1 MAQNNPAGEY
11 RPQSLARSEQAALAP
26 TGETAAMVLAAQAKA
41 LVSARYEIAIRQPR
55 DLDDVRARLL
65 RECQR
70 PSFAEVAIYH
80 KPIGKGVEG
89 PSIRFAEAAI
99 QAMRNLAIETP
110 AIYDDAEKR
119 ILRVTVSDME
129 TNVTHSKDVTI
140 QKTVERRS
148 VQSGDTVIRSRQGK
162 DGHTVYI
169 RIATDDEILNTENA
183 LVSKALRT
191 TGLRLVPG
199 WLIDECMTV
208 VKEIRAK
215 QDANDPDA
223 AKRKL
228 FDAFQAIG
236 VSVDALKQWLQ
247 HDGSILQPKELE
259 ELRGIYTAIKDGD
272 TTWAEVMD
280 ARWAETLE
288 RGAKQAERDSGPLSP
303 GNDPPSMSSPKKGP
317 AAVKAAIANG
327 KPATG
332 GGGKR
337 PSEIPERVAA
347 LRAEIADR
355 VGAKHAET
363 AWMDAIRDC
372 TGGRPSTHW
381 NDEDISNVASYLANW
396 KIPGAPPV
404 EREPGSDD
412 GDDEFAT

>member
-26 TGETAAMVLAAQAKA
+26 SGETAAMVLAAQAKA
-41 LVSARYEIAIRQPR
+41 LVSAQYEIAIRQPR

-70 PSFAEVAIYH
+70 PSFAEVAIYK
-80 KPIGKGVEG
+80 KPIGKGIEG
-89 PSIRFAEAAI
+89 ASIRFAEAAI
-99 QAMRNLAIETP
+99 QAMRNLSVETP
-110 AIYDDAEKR
+110 AIYDDSEKR
-119 ILRVTVSDME
+119 ILRVTVYDLE
-129 TNVTHSKDVTI
+129 TNVKHSKDVTVH
-140 QKTVERRS
+140 KTVERRS
-148 VQSGDTVIRSRQGK
+148 VQEGDTVLRSRLNK

-169 RIATDDEILNTENA
+169 RLATDDEILNTENA

-191 TGLRLVPG
+191 TGLRLIPG
-199 WLIDECMTV
+199 WLIDECMEV
-208 VKEIRAK
+208 VRAVRKK
-215 QDANDPDA
+215 QDASDPDA

-228 FDAFQAIG
+228 FDAFQVIG

-247 HDGSILQPKELE
+247 RDGSILQPKELE
-259 ELRGIYTAIKDGD
+259 DLRGIYTAIKDGD

-280 ARWAETLE
+280 ARWAETLD
-288 RGAKQAERDSGPLSP
+288 RGAKNADKSASALDP
-303 GNDPPSMSSPKKGP
+303 GVDPPSMSTQKKGT

-327 KPATG
+327 KPTAKVPPAKPEG
-332 GGGKR
+332 MA
-337 PSEIPERVAA
+337 ERVAA

-355 VGAKHAET
+355 VGVEPAKQ
-363 AWMDAIRDC
+363 AWMDACHEC
-372 TGGRPSTHW
+372 TDGRTSTTW
-381 NDEDISNVASYLANW
+381 ADKDLQAVAEYLANW
-396 KIPGAPPV
+396 KAPGEPPA